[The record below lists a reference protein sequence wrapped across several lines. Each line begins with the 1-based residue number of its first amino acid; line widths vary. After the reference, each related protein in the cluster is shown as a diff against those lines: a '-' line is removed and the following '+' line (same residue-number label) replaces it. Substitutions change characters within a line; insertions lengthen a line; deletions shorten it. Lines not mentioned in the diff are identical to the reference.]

1 MTWNGGTRIVYI
13 GNLPDDIRHLD
24 LRYLFR
30 EEEGFG
36 RILRVD
42 IKNGAPGQAYA
53 FLDFENE
60 RDAADAVNRRHGL
73 EFEGEC
79 LRVELKGGAGKA
91 SSGSRHNQDQQH
103 HHHHHVHHLGANTRV
118 VVTGLPH
125 SCSWQDLKDHM
136 REGGDVMFV
145 DIERPGVGIVRY
157 GTHADAQAAVK
168 LLDGS
173 IFADALGDVEIRVR
187 PEEADLG
194 GGCARSR
201 SRRR

>member
-79 LRVELKGGAGKA
+79 LRVELKGGAGKGA
-91 SSGSRHNQDQQH
+91 SSSRHHQDYQLH
-103 HHHHHVHHLGANTRV
+103 HIRSNTRV

-145 DIERPGVGIVRY
+145 DIERPGMGIVRY
-157 GTHADAQAAVK
+157 GSPADAQAAVK

-173 IFADALGDVEIRVR
+173 IFVDSLGDVEIRVR

-194 GGCARSR
+194 GGSARSR

>member
-1 MTWNGGTRIVYI
+1 MTWNGGTRIVYV

-42 IKNGAPGQAYA
+42 IKNGAPGAAYA

-79 LRVELKGGAGKA
+79 LRVELKGGAGKG
-91 SSGSRHNQDQQH
+91 SSSSRHHQDHQH
-103 HHHHHVHHLGANTRV
+103 RHVHANTRV

-145 DIERPGVGIVRY
+145 DIERPGVGVVRY
-157 GTHADAQAAVK
+157 GSPSDAQTAAK
-168 LLDGS
+168 LLDRS
-173 IFADALGDVEIRVR
+173 IFADCLGDVEIRVR
-187 PEEADLG
+187 PEESDFG
-194 GGCARSR
+194 GGSARSR